1 MKITELRIGDR
12 VQEKH
17 TRFPMTVVGLY
28 STLDDL
34 KSGMVDL
41 DFEGNEGDVWI
52 HKPEELERA
61 DSQST
66 DWDKVRINAAIV
78 NMQTLMAQS
87 WQMEAD
93 EVAKVAVK
101 YADALIKELKKWEEQ
116 DLTFGYG
123 HS

>member
-1 MKITELRIGDR
+1 MNITELRIGDR
-12 VQEKH
+12 VQEKN

-52 HKPEELERA
+52 LKPEELDRVN
-61 DSQST
+61 SQST
-66 DWDKVRINAAIV
+66 DWDKVRINAAIA

-101 YADALIKELKKWEEQ
+101 YADALIKELQK
-116 DLTFGYG
+116 
-123 HS
+123 

>member
-66 DWDKVRINAAIV
+66 DCDKVRINAAIA

-93 EVAKVAVK
+93 EVAKVAVE
-101 YADALIKELKKWEEQ
+101 YADALIKELKENE
-116 DLTFGYG
+116 
-123 HS
+123 

>member
-34 KSGMVDL
+34 KSGTVNL
-41 DFEGNEGDVWI
+41 DFEGNEGDMWE

-87 WQMEAD
+87 WQMEAN

-101 YADALIKELKKWEEQ
+101 YADALIKELQK
-116 DLTFGYG
+116 
-123 HS
+123 

>member
-1 MKITELRIGDR
+1 MNITELRIGDR

-34 KSGMVDL
+34 KSGTVNL
-41 DFEGNEGDVWI
+41 DFEGNEGDMWE
-52 HKPEELERA
+52 HKPEELEKVNTL
-61 DSQST
+61 ST
-66 DWDKVRINAAIV
+66 DWNKIRMDAAIA

-101 YADALIKELKKWEEQ
+101 YADALIKELQK
-116 DLTFGYG
+116 
-123 HS
+123 

>member
-12 VQEKH
+12 VQEIG

-34 KSGMVDL
+34 KSGTVNL
-41 DFEGNEGDVWI
+41 DFEGNEGDLWER
-52 HKPEELERA
+52 KPEELERVN
-61 DSQST
+61 SQST
-66 DWDKVRINAAIV
+66 DWDKVRINAAIA

-93 EVAKVAVK
+93 EVAKVAVE
-101 YADALIKELKKWEEQ
+101 YADALIKELKENE
-116 DLTFGYG
+116 
-123 HS
+123 

>member
-28 STLDDL
+28 STLSDL
-34 KSGMVDL
+34 KSGTVNL
-41 DFEGNEGDVWI
+41 DFEGNEGDMWEC
-52 HKPEELERA
+52 KPEELERVN
-61 DSQST
+61 SQST
-66 DWDKVRINAAIV
+66 DWDKVRINAAIA

-93 EVAKVAVK
+93 EIAKVAVK
-101 YADALIKELKKWEEQ
+101 YADALIKELKK
-116 DLTFGYG
+116 
-123 HS
+123 

>member
-1 MKITELRIGDR
+1 MNITDLKLGDT
-12 VQEKH
+12 VCQKDD
-17 TRFPMTVVGLY
+17 RFPMTVVGLY

-93 EVAKVAVK
+93 EVAKVAVE
-101 YADALIKELKKWEEQ
+101 YADALIKELKENE
-116 DLTFGYG
+116 
-123 HS
+123 

>member
-1 MKITELRIGDR
+1 MNITDLKIGDR
-12 VQEKH
+12 VQEIG

-34 KSGMVDL
+34 KSGTVNL

-66 DWDKVRINAAIV
+66 DWDKVRINAAIA

-93 EVAKVAVK
+93 EVAKVAVE
-101 YADALIKELKKWEEQ
+101 YADALIKELKENE
-116 DLTFGYG
+116 
-123 HS
+123 

>member
-34 KSGMVDL
+34 KSGTVNL
-41 DFEGNEGDVWI
+41 DFEGNEGDMWEL
-52 HKPEELERA
+52 KPEELERVNTL
-61 DSQST
+61 ST
-66 DWDKVRINAAIV
+66 DWNKIRINTAIA

-93 EVAKVAVK
+93 EIAKVAVK
-101 YADALIKELKKWEEQ
+101 YADALIKELQK
-116 DLTFGYG
+116 
-123 HS
+123 

>member
-1 MKITELRIGDR
+1 MNITDLKIGDR

-28 STLDDL
+28 STLSDL
-34 KSGMVDL
+34 KSGTVNL

-52 HKPEELERA
+52 RKPEELERVN
-61 DSQST
+61 SQST
-66 DWDKVRINAAIV
+66 DWDKVRINAAIA

-93 EVAKVAVK
+93 EIAKVAVK
-101 YADALIKELKKWEEQ
+101 YADALIKELRRNE
-116 DLTFGYG
+116 
-123 HS
+123 

>member
-1 MKITELRIGDR
+1 MNITDLKIGDR

-34 KSGMVDL
+34 KSGTVDL
-41 DFEGNEGDVWI
+41 DFEGNEDDVWI
-52 HKPEELERA
+52 RKPEELERA

-66 DWDKVRINAAIV
+66 DWDKVRINAAIA

-87 WQMEAD
+87 WQMEAN

-101 YADALIKELKKWEEQ
+101 YADALIKELRKNE
-116 DLTFGYG
+116 
-123 HS
+123 